1 MHILDFSVVLIYF
14 IFVIAVGFYR
24 SKNASENSNN
34 YILAGRKLSLPGF
47 VATLVTT
54 WYGGILGIGE
64 NTFNFGIQT
73 WFIFGLPYYFFA
85 IIFAI
90 FIAPR
95 IRKLNFLSIP
105 DHFHNRFGKTAGV
118 ISGVFI
124 LFLASPAPYI
134 LSIGILLEYT
144 IGIPFLWALIVATI
158 FSLIYIWK
166 GGFGAIVRT
175 DILQFILMFGGFI
188 LLIIFA
194 WIKIGSPLEVFKQ
207 LPTEHLSPTGGNS
220 IQYIFVW
227 FFIAMWTFIDPGFY
241 QRCAAAKSPKIAQ
254 KGILISVL
262 FWFVFDSL
270 TLTSGL
276 YARVL
281 LTEQQGLFAFPA
293 LGQALLPPLFY
304 GLFITG
310 LLATIMSTID
320 SLGFISAI
328 TFGRDIVGRIK
339 NNNKNDVDNSAA
351 LIRLGLII
359 MAIIAIILAYS
370 FPSVVKLWYMMGSIL
385 VPGLLIPFLVSF
397 TKLKLN
403 NWQGSILLII
413 PVLISLLWFAIPI
426 ILKSF
431 TLNFQ
436 FSIFNLEPFY
446 PGMFSSIILFVLFL
460 TINKCKNINI

>member
-1 MHILDFSVVLIYF
+1 MHVLDLSIVLIYF
-14 IFVIAVGFYR
+14 AVVVAIGFYR
-24 SKNASENSNN
+24 SKISSNNSNN

-95 IRKLNFLSIP
+95 IRSLNFVSIP
-105 DHFHNRFGKTAGV
+105 DQFHSRYGKSAGV
-118 ISGVFI
+118 ISGVFL

-194 WIKIGSPLEVFKQ
+194 WIKIGSPVEIIKQ
-207 LPTEHLSPTGGNS
+207 LPAEHLSPTGGNS

-241 QRCAAAKSPKIAQ
+241 QRCAAAKSPKVAQ
-254 KGILISVL
+254 KGILISVI

-270 TLTSGL
+270 TLTTGL
-276 YARVL
+276 YAKVL
-281 LTEQQGLFAFPA
+281 LTGEQGLFAFPA

-304 GLFITG
+304 GLFIIG

-320 SLGFISAI
+320 SLGFISAF

-339 NNNKNDVDNSAA
+339 NNNQIDNSTS

-370 FPSVVKLWYMMGSIL
+370 FPSVVKLWYMLGSIL
-385 VPGLLIPFLVSF
+385 VPGLLIPFLLSF
-397 TKLKLN
+397 TNVELKK
-403 NWQGSILLII
+403 WQGKFLLVIPVVISILWFILNSSFQNF
-413 PVLISLLWFAIPI
+413 SLKI
-426 ILKSF
+426 
-431 TLNFQ
+431 
-436 FSIFNLEPFY
+436 EPFY
-446 PGMFSSIILFVLFL
+446 PGIFSSIFLFVSF
-460 TINKCKNINI
+460 IIFNRGRDAK

>member
-1 MHILDFSVVLIYF
+1 MHVLDLSIVLIYF
-14 IFVIAVGFYR
+14 VIVVAIGFYR
-24 SKNASENSNN
+24 SKISTKNSNN

-64 NTFNFGIQT
+64 NTYNFGIQT

-85 IIFAI
+85 ILFAI

-95 IRKLNFLSIP
+95 IRSLNFVSIP
-105 DHFHNRFGKTAGV
+105 DQFHNRYGKSAGV
-118 ISGVFI
+118 ISGVFL

-188 LLIIFA
+188 LLILFA
-194 WIKIGSPLEVFKQ
+194 WIKIGSPVEVIKQ
-207 LPTEHLSPTGGNS
+207 LPAEHLSPTGGNS
-220 IQYIFVW
+220 IHYIFVW

-241 QRCAAAKSPKIAQ
+241 QRCAAAKSPEVAR

-270 TLTSGL
+270 TLTAGL
-276 YARVL
+276 YAKVL
-281 LTEQQGLFAFPA
+281 LINEQGLFAFPA
-293 LGQALLPPLFY
+293 LGQALLPPLFF

-320 SLGFISAI
+320 SLGFISAF

-339 NNNKNDVDNSAA
+339 NYDDNNSIV

-359 MAIIAIILAYS
+359 MASIAILLAYA
-370 FPSVVKLWYMMGSIL
+370 FPSVVKLWYITGSIL
-385 VPGLLIPFLVSF
+385 VPGLLIPFLASF
-397 TKLKLN
+397 TKLNFK
-403 NWQGSILLII
+403 NWQGQFLLII
-413 PVLISLLWFAIPI
+413 PVGISMLWFILNNLISNFS
-426 ILKSF
+426 LK
-431 TLNFQ
+431 
-436 FSIFNLEPFY
+436 IEPFY
-446 PGMFSSIILFVLFL
+446 PGIFSSIFLFVSF
-460 TINKCKNINI
+460 IIFNRGRYAK

>member
-1 MHILDFSVVLIYF
+1 MHFLDFSIIIIYF
-14 IFVIAVGFYR
+14 VLVIIIGFYR
-24 SKNASENSNN
+24 NKISSENSNN

-47 VATLVTT
+47 VATLVAT

-64 NTFNFGIQT
+64 NTYNFGIQT

-85 IIFAI
+85 ILFAI

-95 IRKLNFLSIP
+95 IRKLNFVSIP
-105 DHFHNRFGKTAGV
+105 DQIHNRFGKRAGV
-118 ISGVFI
+118 ISGVFL

-144 IGIPFLWALIVATI
+144 IGIPFLWALIAATI

-175 DILQFILMFGGFI
+175 DVVQFILMFGGFI

-194 WIKIGSPLEVFKQ
+194 WIKIGTPIEIIKQ
-207 LPTEHLSPTGGNS
+207 LPAEHLSPTGGNS

-241 QRCAAAKSPKIAQ
+241 QRCAAAKSPKTAQ
-254 KGILISVL
+254 KGILISVI

-281 LTEQQGLFAFPA
+281 LPHGQGLFAFPT

-320 SLGFISAI
+320 SLGFISAF
-328 TFGRDIVGRIK
+328 TFGRDIIGRIK
-339 NNNKNDVDNSAA
+339 NKNGIDNSAS

-359 MAIIAIILAYS
+359 MAIIAIVMAYS
-370 FPSVVKLWYMMGSIL
+370 FPSVVKLWYMIGSIL
-385 VPGLLIPFLVSF
+385 VPGLLIPFLITL
-397 TKLKLN
+397 TKLKLR
-403 NWQGSILLII
+403 NWQGQFLLLIPVIISIL
-413 PVLISLLWFAIPI
+413 WF
-426 ILKSF
+426 ILNSTMSNL
-431 TLNFQ
+431 TLK
-436 FSIFNLEPFY
+436 IEPFY
-446 PGMFSSIILFVLFL
+446 PGIISSIILFASFSF
-460 TINKCKNINI
+460 INRGINR

>member
-1 MHILDFSVVLIYF
+1 MHFLDFSIILIYF
-14 IFVIAVGFYR
+14 VLVITIGFYR
-24 SKNASENSNN
+24 SKLTTENSNN
-34 YILAGRKLSLPGF
+34 YILAGRRLSLPGF

-85 IIFAI
+85 ILFAI

-95 IRKLNFLSIP
+95 ISKLKFISIP
-105 DHFHNRFGKTAGV
+105 DHIHNRFGKTAGV

-144 IGIPFLWALIVATI
+144 IGIPFLWALILATL

-175 DILQFILMFGGFI
+175 DIFQFVLMFGGFI
-188 LLIIFA
+188 LLILFA
-194 WIKIGSPLEVFKQ
+194 WIKIGSPLEIIKQ
-207 LPTEHLSPTGGNS
+207 LPAEHLSPTGGNS

-241 QRCAAAKSPKIAQ
+241 QRCAAAKSSKVAQ
-254 KGILISVL
+254 NGIIISVL

-276 YARVL
+276 YARIL
-281 LTEQQGLFAFPA
+281 LPQGQGLFAFPA

-320 SLGFISAI
+320 SLGFISAF

-339 NNNKNDVDNSAA
+339 NKNGIDNSTS
-351 LIRLGLII
+351 LIRFGLII
-359 MAIIAIILAYS
+359 MAIIAIVLAYS
-370 FPSVVKLWYMMGSIL
+370 FPSVVKLWYLLGSII
-385 VPGLLIPFLVSF
+385 VPGLLIPFLLTL
-397 TKLKLN
+397 TKLRLR
-403 NWQGSILLII
+403 NWQGQFLLLI
-413 PVLISLLWFAIPI
+413 PVIISIIWFIM
-426 ILKSF
+426 
-431 TLNFQ
+431 N
-436 FSIFNLEPFY
+436 SIFQNFSLKIEPFY
-446 PGMFSSIILFVLFL
+446 PGIISSIFLFVSFVI
-460 TINKCKNINI
+460 INRRKNA

>member
-1 MHILDFSVVLIYF
+1 MHFLDFSIIIIYF
-14 IFVIAVGFYR
+14 ALVIIIGFYR
-24 SKNASENSNN
+24 NKFSSENSNN

-47 VATLVTT
+47 VATLVAT

-64 NTFNFGIQT
+64 NTYNFGIQT

-85 IIFAI
+85 ILFAI
-90 FIAPR
+90 FVAPR
-95 IRKLNFLSIP
+95 IRKLNFVSIP
-105 DHFHNRFGKTAGV
+105 DQIHDRFGKSAGV
-118 ISGVFI
+118 ISGVFL

-144 IGIPFLWALIVATI
+144 IGIPFLWALITATI

-175 DILQFILMFGGFI
+175 DVVQFILMFGGFI

-194 WIKIGSPLEVFKQ
+194 WIKIGTPTEIIKQ
-207 LPTEHLSPTGGNS
+207 LPAEHLSPTGGNS

-241 QRCAAAKSPKIAQ
+241 QRCAAAKSPKTAQ
-254 KGILISVL
+254 KGILISVI

-281 LTEQQGLFAFPA
+281 LPQGQGLFAFPA

-320 SLGFISAI
+320 SLGFISAF
-328 TFGRDIVGRIK
+328 TFGRDIIGRIK
-339 NNNKNDVDNSAA
+339 NKNGIDNSAS

-359 MAIIAIILAYS
+359 MAIIAIVMAYS
-370 FPSVVKLWYMMGSIL
+370 FPSVVKLWYMIGSIL
-385 VPGLLIPFLVSF
+385 VPGLLIPFLITL
-397 TKLKLN
+397 TKLKLR
-403 NWQGSILLII
+403 NWQGQFLLLIPVIISIL
-413 PVLISLLWFAIPI
+413 WF
-426 ILKSF
+426 ILNNTMSNL
-431 TLNFQ
+431 TLK
-436 FSIFNLEPFY
+436 IEPFY
-446 PGMFSSIILFVLFL
+446 PGIISSIILFASFSF
-460 TINKCKNINI
+460 INRGINR

>member
-1 MHILDFSVVLIYF
+1 MHIIDFSVVLLYF
-14 IFVIAVGFYR
+14 ISVIGIGFYR
-24 SKNASENSNN
+24 SKSASENSNN

-64 NTFNFGIQT
+64 NTYNFGIQT

-85 IIFAI
+85 ILFAI

-95 IRKLNFLSIP
+95 IRKLNFVSIP

-118 ISGVFI
+118 ISGVFL

-144 IGIPFLWALIVATI
+144 VGIPFFWALIVATI

-175 DILQFILMFGGFI
+175 DVLQFILMFGGFI

-194 WIKIGSPLEVFKQ
+194 WIKIGSPLAVIKQ
-207 LPTEHLSPTGGNS
+207 LPAEHLSPTGGNS
-220 IQYIFVW
+220 VQYIFVW

-241 QRCAAAKSPKIAQ
+241 QRCAAAKSPKTAQ
-254 KGILISVL
+254 KGILISVI
-262 FWFVFDSL
+262 FWFIFDSL

-276 YARVL
+276 YARIL
-281 LTEQQGLFAFPA
+281 FTHEQGLFAFPA
-293 LGQALLPPLFY
+293 LGQALLPSLFY

-320 SLGFISAI
+320 SLGFISAF
-328 TFGRDIVGRIK
+328 TFGRDIVGRINK
-339 NNNKNDVDNSAA
+339 NNKNDVDNSAS

-359 MAIIAIILAYS
+359 MATIAIILAYS

-397 TKLKLN
+397 TKLNLKS
-403 NWQGSILLII
+403 WQGQILLII
-413 PVLISLLWFAIPI
+413 PVLISIMWF
-426 ILKSF
+426 ILNIAYQ
-431 TLNFQ
+431 NFQ
-436 FSIFNLEPFY
+436 FKIEPFY
-446 PGMFSSIILFVLFL
+446 PGIFSSIFLFVSFII
-460 TINKCKNINI
+460 INRGRNG

>member
-1 MHILDFSVVLIYF
+1 MHIVDFSVLLIYF
-14 IFVIAVGFYR
+14 IFVIAIGFYR
-24 SKNASENSNN
+24 SKSASKNSNN

-85 IIFAI
+85 ILFAI

-95 IRKLNFLSIP
+95 IRKLNFISIP
-105 DHFHNRFGKTAGV
+105 DHFHKQFGKTAGV
-118 ISGVFI
+118 ISGVFL

-144 IGIPFLWALIVATI
+144 VGIPFLWALIVATI

-194 WIKIGSPLEVFKQ
+194 WIKIGSPIEIIKQ
-207 LPTEHLSPTGGNS
+207 LPAEHLSPTGGNS
-220 IQYIFVW
+220 VQYIFVW

-241 QRCAAAKSPKIAQ
+241 QRCAAAKSPGSAQ
-254 KGILISVL
+254 KGIIISVI
-262 FWFVFDSL
+262 FWFIFDSL

-276 YARVL
+276 YAKVL
-281 LTEQQGLFAFPA
+281 LTSGQGLFAFPA

-320 SLGFISAI
+320 SLGFISAF

-339 NNNKNDVDNSAA
+339 NSNRDNVDNSAS
-351 LIRLGLII
+351 LIRLGLVI

-370 FPSVVKLWYMMGSIL
+370 FPSVVKLWYLMGSIL

-397 TKLKLN
+397 TKLNLK
-403 NWQGSILLII
+403 NWQ
-413 PVLISLLWFAIPI
+413 ISNFS
-426 ILKSF
+426 LK
-431 TLNFQ
+431 
-436 FSIFNLEPFY
+436 IEPFY
-446 PGMFSSIILFVLFL
+446 PGMFSSILLFISFIFV
-460 TINKCKNINI
+460 NRVSDAK

>member
-1 MHILDFSVVLIYF
+1 MHIIDFSVVLLYF
-14 IFVIAVGFYR
+14 ISVIGIGFYR
-24 SKNASENSNN
+24 SKSASENSIN

-64 NTFNFGIQT
+64 NTYHFGIQT

-85 IIFAI
+85 ILFAI

-95 IRKLNFLSIP
+95 IRKLNFVSIP

-118 ISGVFI
+118 ISGVFL

-144 IGIPFLWALIVATI
+144 VGIPFLWALIIATI

-175 DILQFILMFGGFI
+175 DVLQFILMFGGFI

-194 WIKIGSPLEVFKQ
+194 WIKIGSPLVVIKQ
-207 LPTEHLSPTGGNS
+207 LPVEHLSPTGGNS

-241 QRCAAAKSPKIAQ
+241 QRCAAAKSPKTAQ
-254 KGILISVL
+254 KGILISVI
-262 FWFVFDSL
+262 FWFIFDSL

-281 LTEQQGLFAFPA
+281 FTHEQGLFAFPA
-293 LGQALLPPLFY
+293 LGQTLLPPLFY

-320 SLGFISAI
+320 SLGFISAF

-339 NNNKNDVDNSAA
+339 RNNKNKFDNSAS
-351 LIRLGLII
+351 LIRFGLVI

-370 FPSVVKLWYMMGSIL
+370 FPSVVKLWYVMGSIL
-385 VPGLLIPFLVSF
+385 VPGLLIPFLISF
-397 TKLKLN
+397 SKFNLK
-403 NWQGSILLII
+403 NWQGQILLLI
-413 PVLISLLWFAIPI
+413 PVLISILWF
-426 ILKSF
+426 ILNSTF
-431 TLNFQ
+431 QNFPLK
-436 FSIFNLEPFY
+436 IEPFY
-446 PGMFSSIILFVLFL
+446 PGMFSSIILFVLF
-460 TINKCKNINI
+460 IIVNRRRSAK

>member
-1 MHILDFSVVLIYF
+1 MHVLDFSIVLIYF
-14 IFVIAVGFYR
+14 ILVIIIGFYR
-24 SKNASENSNN
+24 SKNTSKNSAN

-64 NTFNFGIQT
+64 NTYNFGIQT

-95 IRKLNFLSIP
+95 IRKLNFISIP
-105 DHFHNRFGKTAGV
+105 DHFHNRFGKVASV
-118 ISGVFI
+118 ISAVFL

-144 IGIPFLWALIVATI
+144 VGIPFLWALIVATI

-166 GGFGAIVRT
+166 GGFGAVVRT

-194 WIKIGSPLEVFKQ
+194 WIKIGSPLEVIKL
-207 LPTEHLSPTGGNS
+207 LPNEHLSPTGGNT

-227 FFIAMWTFIDPGFY
+227 FFLALWTLIDPGFY
-241 QRCAAAKSPKIAQ
+241 QRCAAAKSPKTAQ
-254 KGILISVL
+254 KGILISVI
-262 FWFVFDSL
+262 FWFIFDSL

-281 LTEQQGLFAFPA
+281 LTQENGLFAFPA
-293 LGQALLPPLFY
+293 LAQTLLPPLFY

-320 SLGFISAI
+320 SLGFISAF

-339 NNNKNDVDNSAA
+339 RNNKDEIDNTTS
-351 LIRLGLII
+351 LIRLGLIV
-359 MAIIAIILAYS
+359 MAVIAILLAYL
-370 FPSVVKLWYMMGSIL
+370 FPSVVKLWYITGSIF
-385 VPGLLIPFLVSF
+385 VPGLLIPFLVSL
-397 TKLKLN
+397 TKLKFK
-403 NWQGSILLII
+403 NWQGQILLII
-413 PVLISLLWFAIPI
+413 PVLISIMWFILNNTVPSF
-426 ILKSF
+426 ILK
-431 TLNFQ
+431 
-436 FSIFNLEPFY
+436 IEPFY
-446 PGMFSSIILFVLFL
+446 PGMFSSIILFVIF
-460 TINKCKNINI
+460 IIFNRKNNAG

>member
-1 MHILDFSVVLIYF
+1 MQIIDFSIVLIYF
-14 IFVIAVGFYR
+14 IFVVVIGFYR

-34 YILAGRKLSLPGF
+34 YILAGRRLSLPGF

-54 WYGGILGIGE
+54 WYGGVLGIGE
-64 NTFNFGIQT
+64 NTYNFGIQT

-85 IIFAI
+85 ILFAI
-90 FIAPR
+90 LIAPR
-95 IRKLNFLSIP
+95 IRKLNFTSIP
-105 DHFHNRFGKTAGV
+105 DHIHDRFGKNAGV
-118 ISGVFI
+118 ISGLFL

-144 IGIPFLWALIVATI
+144 VRIPFLWALIVATI

-166 GGFGAIVRT
+166 GGLGAIVRT
-175 DILQFILMFGGFI
+175 DIFQFILMFGGFI

-194 WIKIGSPLEVFKQ
+194 WIKIGSPIEIFKQ
-207 LPTEHLSPTGGNS
+207 LPAEHLSPTGGNT

-241 QRCAAAKSPKIAQ
+241 QRCAAAKSPKTAQ

-262 FWFVFDSL
+262 FWFIFDSL

-276 YARVL
+276 YARAL
-281 LTEQQGLFAFPA
+281 LTHQQGLFAFPA

-320 SLGFISAI
+320 SLGFISAF

-339 NNNKNDVDNSAA
+339 EGANHTFDNSIF
-351 LIRLGLII
+351 LIRVGLIL
-359 MAIIAIILAYS
+359 MATIAVILAFA
-370 FPSVVKLWYMMGSIL
+370 FPSVVKLWYITGSIF
-385 VPGLLIPFLVSF
+385 VPGLLIPFLLTL
-397 TKLKLN
+397 TKLKLRN
-403 NWQGSILLII
+403 RQGQILLII
-413 PVLISLLWFAIPI
+413 PVLVSIMWFILNSIIPDF
-426 ILKSF
+426 SF
-431 TLNFQ
+431 K
-436 FSIFNLEPFY
+436 IEPFY
-446 PGMFSSIILFVLFL
+446 PGIFSSILLFVSFII
-460 TINKCKNINI
+460 INRKRNA

>member
-1 MHILDFSVVLIYF
+1 MHTVDFSVVLLYF
-14 IFVIAVGFYR
+14 ISVIGIGFYR
-24 SKNASENSNN
+24 SKNSSENSNN

-64 NTFNFGIQT
+64 NTYNFGIQT

-85 IIFAI
+85 ILFAI

-95 IRKLNFLSIP
+95 IRKLNFISIP

-118 ISGVFI
+118 ISGIFI

-175 DILQFILMFGGFI
+175 DIMQFILMFGGFI
-188 LLIIFA
+188 LLLIFA
-194 WIKIGSPLEVFKQ
+194 WIKIGSPIEIVKQ
-207 LPTEHLSPTGGNS
+207 LPSEHLSPTGGNS

-241 QRCAAAKSPKIAQ
+241 QRCAAAKSPKTAQ

-270 TLTSGL
+270 TLASGL

-281 LTEQQGLFAFPA
+281 LTHEQGLFAFPA

-320 SLGFISAI
+320 SLGFISAF
-328 TFGRDIVGRIK
+328 TFGRDIIGRIK
-339 NNNKNDVDNSAA
+339 GNNKNELDNSAS

-359 MAIIAIILAYS
+359 MAIIAIILAYV
-370 FPSVVKLWYMMGSIL
+370 FPSVVKLWYMIGSIL
-385 VPGLLIPFLVSF
+385 VPGLLIPFLLTL
-397 TKLKLN
+397 TKIELK
-403 NWQGSILLII
+403 NWQGQILLII
-413 PVLISLLWFAIPI
+413 PVLISISWFIMNNT
-426 ILKSF
+426 F
-431 TLNFQ
+431 QNFQ
-436 FSIFNLEPFY
+436 FKIEPFY
-446 PGMFSSIILFVLFL
+446 PGIFSSIILFLSFLF
-460 TINKCKNINI
+460 INRGRDAK

>member
-1 MHILDFSVVLIYF
+1 MHVLDLSIVLIYF
-14 IFVIAVGFYR
+14 VIVITIGFYR
-24 SKNASENSNN
+24 SKFSSENSNN

-64 NTFNFGIQT
+64 NTFNYGIQT
-73 WFIFGLPYYFFA
+73 WFIFGFPYYFFA

-90 FIAPR
+90 FMAPR
-95 IRKLNFLSIP
+95 IRKLNFISIP
-105 DHFHNRFGKTAGV
+105 DQFHNRYGKSAGV
-118 ISGVFI
+118 ISGVFL

-194 WIKIGSPLEVFKQ
+194 WIKIGSPVEVIKQ
-207 LPTEHLSPTGGNS
+207 LPAEHLSPTGGNT
-220 IQYIFVW
+220 IQYILVW
-227 FFIAMWTFIDPGFY
+227 FFLAMWTFIDPGFY
-241 QRCAAAKSPKIAQ
+241 QRCAAAKSPKTAQ
-254 KGILISVL
+254 KGILISVI
-262 FWFVFDSL
+262 FWFAFDSL
-270 TLTSGL
+270 TLTTGL
-276 YARVL
+276 YAKVL
-281 LTEQQGLFAFPA
+281 LTGEQGLFAFPA

-320 SLGFISAI
+320 SLGFISAF

-339 NNNKNDVDNSAA
+339 NHNQIDNSAS

-359 MAIIAIILAYS
+359 MATIAILLAYA
-370 FPSVVKLWYMMGSIL
+370 FPSVVKLWYMIGSIF

-397 TKLKLN
+397 TKLNIK
-403 NWQGSILLII
+403 NWQGQFLLVIPMVISILWFILNNT
-413 PVLISLLWFAIPI
+413 ISNFS
-426 ILKSF
+426 LK
-431 TLNFQ
+431 
-436 FSIFNLEPFY
+436 IEPFY
-446 PGMFSSIILFVLFL
+446 PGIFSSIFLFVSF
-460 TINKCKNINI
+460 IIFNRGRDAK

>member
-1 MHILDFSVVLIYF
+1 MHVLDLSIVLIYF
-14 IFVIAVGFYR
+14 AVVVAIGFYR
-24 SKNASENSNN
+24 SKISSNNSNN

-95 IRKLNFLSIP
+95 IRSLNFVSIP
-105 DHFHNRFGKTAGV
+105 DQFHSRYGKSAGV
-118 ISGVFI
+118 ISGVFL

-194 WIKIGSPLEVFKQ
+194 WIKIGSPVEIIKQ
-207 LPTEHLSPTGGNS
+207 LPAEHLSPTGGNS

-241 QRCAAAKSPKIAQ
+241 QRCAAAKSPKVAQ
-254 KGILISVL
+254 KGILISVI

-270 TLTSGL
+270 TLTTGL
-276 YARVL
+276 YAKVL
-281 LTEQQGLFAFPA
+281 LTGEQGLFAFPA

-304 GLFITG
+304 GLFIIG

-320 SLGFISAI
+320 SLGFISAF
-328 TFGRDIVGRIK
+328 TFGRDIVGRI
-339 NNNKNDVDNSAA
+339 NNNNQIDNSTS

-370 FPSVVKLWYMMGSIL
+370 FPSVVKLWYMLGSIL
-385 VPGLLIPFLVSF
+385 VPGLLIPFLLSF
-397 TKLKLN
+397 TNVELKK
-403 NWQGSILLII
+403 WQGQLLLVIPVVISILWFILNSSFQNF
-413 PVLISLLWFAIPI
+413 SLKI
-426 ILKSF
+426 
-431 TLNFQ
+431 
-436 FSIFNLEPFY
+436 EPFY
-446 PGMFSSIILFVLFL
+446 PGIFSSIFLFVSF
-460 TINKCKNINI
+460 IIFNRGRDAK

>member
-1 MHILDFSVVLIYF
+1 MHVLDLSIVLIYF
-14 IFVIAVGFYR
+14 VIVVAIGFYR
-24 SKNASENSNN
+24 SKFSTENSDN

-85 IIFAI
+85 ILFAI
-90 FIAPR
+90 FVAPR
-95 IRKLNFLSIP
+95 IRKLNFISIP
-105 DHFHNRFGKTAGV
+105 DHFHNQYGKISGV
-118 ISGVFI
+118 ISGVFL

-194 WIKIGSPLEVFKQ
+194 WIKIGSPIEVIKQ
-207 LPTEHLSPTGGNS
+207 LPAEHLSPTGGNS

-241 QRCAAAKSPKIAQ
+241 QRCAAAKSPKTAQ
-254 KGILISVL
+254 KGILISVI
-262 FWFVFDSL
+262 FWFIFDSL

-281 LTEQQGLFAFPA
+281 LTDGHGLFAFPA
-293 LGQALLPPLFY
+293 LGQALLPPIFY

-320 SLGFISAI
+320 SLGFISAF

-339 NNNKNDVDNSAA
+339 NNNQIDNSAS

-359 MAIIAIILAYS
+359 MAIIAIILAYV
-370 FPSVVKLWYMMGSIL
+370 FPSVVKLWYIMGSIL

-397 TKLKLN
+397 TKLNLK
-403 NWQGSILLII
+403 NWQGQILLVI
-413 PVLISLLWFAIPI
+413 PVLISILWFILNSAISNFS
-426 ILKSF
+426 LK
-431 TLNFQ
+431 
-436 FSIFNLEPFY
+436 IEPFY
-446 PGMFSSIILFVLFL
+446 PGMFTSILLSFLFIFTQNRKFEKGNIL
-460 TINKCKNINI
+460 

>member
-1 MHILDFSVVLIYF
+1 MHVLVYCIVLIYF
-14 IFVIAVGFYR
+14 IFVIAIGFYR
-24 SKNASENSNN
+24 SKVASDNSNN

-47 VATLVTT
+47 VATLVAT

-64 NTFNFGIQT
+64 NTYNFGIQT

-85 IIFAI
+85 ILFAI

-95 IRKLNFLSIP
+95 IRKLNFVSIP
-105 DHFHNRFGKTAGV
+105 DQFHNRFGKSTGV
-118 ISGVFI
+118 ISGVFL

-144 IGIPFLWALIVATI
+144 VGIPFLWALIVATI

-194 WIKIGSPLEVFKQ
+194 WIKIGSPIEIVKQ
-207 LPTEHLSPTGGNS
+207 LPAEHLSPTGGNS

-241 QRCAAAKSPKIAQ
+241 QRCAAAKSPKTAQ
-254 KGILISVL
+254 KGILISVI

-281 LTEQQGLFAFPA
+281 LTNQQGLFAFPA
-293 LGQALLPPLFY
+293 LGQALLPPVFY

-320 SLGFISAI
+320 SLGFISAF

-339 NNNKNDVDNSAA
+339 NKNQIDNSAS

-359 MAIIAIILAYS
+359 MAIIAIILAYA

-385 VPGLLIPFLVSF
+385 VPGLLIPFLASF
-397 TKLKLN
+397 SKINFK

-413 PVLISLLWFAIPI
+413 PVIISLLWFTIPI

-431 TLNFQ
+431 ALNLQ
-436 FSIFNLEPFY
+436 SSIFNLEPFY
-446 PGMFSSIILFVLFL
+446 PGMFSSIFLFGSFII
-460 TINKCKNINI
+460 INRGRDAK

>member
-1 MHILDFSVVLIYF
+1 MHFLDFSIIIIYF
-14 IFVIAVGFYR
+14 VIVITIGFYR
-24 SKNASENSNN
+24 SKLSTENSNN

-47 VATLVTT
+47 IATLVTT

-85 IIFAI
+85 ILFAI

-95 IRKLNFLSIP
+95 ISKLNFVSIP
-105 DHFHNRFGKTAGV
+105 DHIHDRFGKTAGV
-118 ISGVFI
+118 ISGVFL

-144 IGIPFLWALIVATI
+144 IGIPFLWALIVATT

-175 DILQFILMFGGFI
+175 DIFQFILMFGGFI
-188 LLIIFA
+188 LLILFA
-194 WIKIGSPLEVFKQ
+194 WLKIGSPLEIIKQ
-207 LPTEHLSPTGGNS
+207 LPAEHLSPTGGNS

-241 QRCAAAKSPKIAQ
+241 QRCAAAKSPKVAQ

-276 YARVL
+276 YARIL
-281 LTEQQGLFAFPA
+281 LPQGQGLFAFPA
-293 LGQALLPPLFY
+293 LGQALIPPLFY

-320 SLGFISAI
+320 SLGFISAF

-339 NNNKNDVDNSAA
+339 NNNIDNSAS

-359 MAIIAIILAYS
+359 MAFIAIVMAYS
-370 FPSVVKLWYMMGSIL
+370 FPSVVKLWYMLGSIL
-385 VPGLLIPFLVSF
+385 VPGLLIPFLITL
-397 TKLKLN
+397 TKLKLR
-403 NWQGSILLII
+403 NWQGQILLVVPVIISILWFIMNVI
-413 PVLISLLWFAIPI
+413 YQNFSLKI
-426 ILKSF
+426 
-431 TLNFQ
+431 
-436 FSIFNLEPFY
+436 EPFY
-446 PGMFSSIILFVLFL
+446 PGIISSIILFVSFAF
-460 TINKCKNINI
+460 INRRRYA

>member
-1 MHILDFSVVLIYF
+1 MHSLDYSIIIIYF
-14 IFVIAVGFYR
+14 AAVVILGFYR
-24 SKNASENSNN
+24 SKKSSANTGN

-64 NTFNFGIQT
+64 NTFNYGIQT

-95 IRKLNFLSIP
+95 IRKLNFVSIP
-105 DHFHNRFGKTAGV
+105 DQFHNRYGKSAGV
-118 ISGVFI
+118 ISGVFL

-194 WIKIGSPLEVFKQ
+194 WIKIGSPIEIVKQ
-207 LPTEHLSPTGGNS
+207 LPAEHLSPTGGNS

-241 QRCAAAKSPKIAQ
+241 QRCAAAKSPKTAQ
-254 KGILISVL
+254 KGILISVI

-276 YARVL
+276 YAKVL
-281 LTEQQGLFAFPA
+281 LTSGHGLFAFPA

-320 SLGFISAI
+320 SLGFISAF

-339 NNNKNDVDNSAA
+339 NNNQIDNSTS

-370 FPSVVKLWYMMGSIL
+370 FPSVVKLWYMLGSVL
-385 VPGLLIPFLVSF
+385 VPGLLIPFLLSF
-397 TKLKLN
+397 TKLKLKDL
-403 NWQGSILLII
+403 QGQFLLII
-413 PVLISLLWFAIPI
+413 PVIISILWF
-426 ILKSF
+426 
-431 TLNFQ
+431 
-436 FSIFNLEPFY
+436 IFNNTISNFSLKIEPFY
-446 PGMFSSIILFVLFL
+446 PGIFSSILLSVSFILYQNRKTKKV
-460 TINKCKNINI
+460 NIL

>member
-1 MHILDFSVVLIYF
+1 MHVLDLSIVLIYF
-14 IFVIAVGFYR
+14 VIVVAIGFYR
-24 SKNASENSNN
+24 SKFSSENSNN

-90 FIAPR
+90 FFAPR
-95 IRKLNFLSIP
+95 IRKLNFVSIP
-105 DHFHNRFGKTAGV
+105 DQFHSRYGKSAGV
-118 ISGVFI
+118 ISGVFL

-144 IGIPFLWALIVATI
+144 IGIPFLWALIVASI

-175 DILQFILMFGGFI
+175 DILQFILMFSGFI
-188 LLIIFA
+188 LLILFA
-194 WIKIGSPLEVFKQ
+194 WIKIGSPVEIIKQ
-207 LPTEHLSPTGGNS
+207 LPAEHLSPTGGNS

-241 QRCAAAKSPKIAQ
+241 QRCAAAKSPKVAQ
-254 KGILISVL
+254 KGILISVI

-270 TLTSGL
+270 TLTTGL
-276 YARVL
+276 YAKVL
-281 LTEQQGLFAFPA
+281 LTGEQGLFAFPA

-304 GLFITG
+304 GLFIIG

-320 SLGFISAI
+320 SLGFISAF

-339 NNNKNDVDNSAA
+339 NNNQIDNSTS

-370 FPSVVKLWYMMGSIL
+370 FPSVVKLWYMLGSIL
-385 VPGLLIPFLVSF
+385 VPGLLIPFLLSF
-397 TKLKLN
+397 TNVELKK
-403 NWQGSILLII
+403 WQGQLLLVIPVVISILWFILNSSFQNF
-413 PVLISLLWFAIPI
+413 SLKI
-426 ILKSF
+426 
-431 TLNFQ
+431 
-436 FSIFNLEPFY
+436 EPFY
-446 PGMFSSIILFVLFL
+446 PGIFSSIFLFVSF
-460 TINKCKNINI
+460 IIFNRGRDAK